1 MSSILPGCSVGFVR
15 IGVMGRSMA
24 GHLMDAGYRVR
35 IHTRTREKARMLEER
50 GAVWCGDLAEVSAGA
65 SAVITMV
72 GYPSDVESTYLGEGG
87 LVQHAAEGTVL
98 VDMTTSCPSLAERV
112 AEAGSR
118 RGIRVLD
125 APVSGGD
132 LGAREARLVIM
143 AGGDVSGFGAAL
155 PLFQRMGRTIEHL
168 GGPGSGQRC
177 KMANQVAVAVGMVAW
192 VEALVLA
199 EVGGLEPAKVQG
211 LLAGGAAGSW
221 AFSQLA
227 PRALSGDFAPGF
239 FVKHL
244 VKDIGIALEYAAGR
258 GLQMAGLETA
268 GRLYRALEGG
278 GFAECGTQ
286 ALYRFCRERAGL

>member
-1 MSSILPGCSVGFVR
+1 VSGILAGSWVGFVGT
-15 IGVMGRSMA
+15 GVMGRSMA

-50 GAVWCGDLAEVSAGA
+50 GAVWCSDLVEVVTGA
-65 SAVITMV
+65 SVVISMV
-72 GYPSDVESTYLGEGG
+72 GYPADVEATYLGDAG
-87 LVQHAAEGTVL
+87 LVERAAEGTVL
-98 VDMTTSCPSLAERV
+98 ADMTTSSPSLAEEI
-112 AEAGSR
+112 AAAGMR

-143 AGGDVSGFGAAL
+143 VGGDVSGHEVVL
-155 PLFQRMGRTIEHL
+155 PLFQRMGKTVEHL

-199 EVGGLEPAKVQG
+199 EIGGLEPAKVQG

-244 VKDIGIALEYAAGR
+244 VKDIGIALGYAAER
-258 GLQMAGLETA
+258 GLELPGLETA

-278 GFAECGTQ
+278 GYGDDGTQ
-286 ALYRFCRERAGL
+286 ALYRFCRARAGL

>member
-1 MSSILPGCSVGFVR
+1 MSGILPDGWVGFVGT
-15 IGVMGRSMA
+15 GVMGRSMA
-24 GHLMDAGYRVR
+24 GHLLEAGYRVR
-35 IHTRTREKARMLEER
+35 MHTRSREKARMLEER
-50 GAVWCGDLAEVSAGA
+50 GAVWCEDLAEVAAGA
-65 SAVITMV
+65 SAVISMV
-72 GYPSDVESTYLGEGG
+72 GYPADVEATYLGDGG
-87 LVQHAAEGTVL
+87 LVRHAAEGSVL
-98 VDMTTSCPSLAERV
+98 VDMTTSCPSLAERI
-112 AEAGSR
+112 AEAGMR

-143 AGGDVSGFGAAL
+143 AGGDAMGFAEVL
-155 PLFQRMGRTIEHL
+155 PLFERMGKTIEHL

-221 AFSQLA
+221 ALSHLA
-227 PRALSGDFAPGF
+227 PRALAGDFAPGF

-244 VKDIGIALEYAAGR
+244 VKDIGIALGYAAER
-258 GLQMAGLETA
+258 GLEMPGLETA

-278 GFAECGTQ
+278 GFGDCGTQ
-286 ALYRFCRERAGL
+286 ALYRFCRDQAGL